1 MYVHVP
7 FCAHRCDYCDFATW
21 TDRDHVIDE
30 YVDAC
35 IADIERH
42 RANGTPPATS
52 VFFGGG
58 TPSRLPADQLARI
71 LAAIARHDDAE
82 VTVECN
88 PDSIDAEKFAIYAAA
103 GVNRVSIGV
112 QSMVPHVL
120 AGLGRT
126 HKPENV
132 ERAVVLARAA
142 GIARVNVDLIYG
154 TPGESRADWERTLRG
169 ALALGVEHV
178 SAYALTVE
186 PATPL
191 GRAVAAGTRAA
202 PDDDVQADAYTV
214 ADELLTGAGF
224 EWYEVSNWARPGE
237 QCRHNE
243 LYWNGGEYL
252 GIGCA
257 AHGHTGGR
265 RWWNVRTPER
275 YVDAIRAGRSPEAG
289 SETLDDATRS
299 EEAFSLALRTR
310 NGARFAPE
318 AETAVEELEAAGL
331 LQRDRARDRIVLT
344 RRGRLL
350 GADVTARLLLA
361 QAAPAPAPVPVPVPG
376 DAGTR

>member
-1 MYVHVP
+1 MSSPFGVYVHVP

-21 TDRDHVIDE
+21 TDRDQVIDD

-35 IADIERH
+35 VVDIERH
-42 RANGTPPATS
+42 NANGAPAASS

-58 TPSRLPADQLARI
+58 TPSRIPAEQLARI
-71 LAAIARHDDAE
+71 LNAIERRDDAE

-88 PDSIDAEKFAIYAAA
+88 PDSVDADKLAVYAAA

-120 AGLGRT
+120 DGLGRT
-126 HKPENV
+126 HNPENV
-132 ERAVVLARAA
+132 ERAVAFARTA
-142 GIARVNVDLIYG
+142 GIERVNVDLIYG
-154 TPGESRADWERTLRG
+154 TPGESPEDWQHTLEG

-191 GRAVAAGTRAA
+191 GRAVAAGTRVA
-202 PDDDVQADAYTV
+202 PDDDIQADAYTS
-214 ADELLTGAGF
+214 ADELLTAAGF
-224 EWYEVSNWARPGE
+224 EWYEVSNWAKPGE

-257 AHGHTGGR
+257 AHGHTDGR

-275 YVDAIRAGRSPEAG
+275 YVEAVSQGRQPEAG
-289 SETLDDATRS
+289 SETLDAATRA

-310 NGARFAPE
+310 DGASVA
-318 AETAVEELEAAGL
+318 AAATATVAELEAAGL
-331 LQRDRARDRIVLT
+331 LERAADRIVLT

-361 QAAPAPAPVPVPVPG
+361 GAASAPVPG
-376 DAGTR
+376 RAGTR